1 MFTKRLS
8 TKQYFT
14 ASGGGLEPGDKV
26 YLGNFAA
33 GTTMGTYLTQHGW
46 VTSALDTFFST
57 ALLNPETDPALQ
69 RHVVSI
75 YNDYFDLFVIGF

>member
-1 MFTKRLS
+1 MTHVDDIDTAYSVFPNF
-8 TKQYFT
+8 YNY

-46 VTSALDTFFST
+46 ATSALDTFFST

-69 RHVVSI
+69 RHV
-75 YNDYFDLFVIGF
+75 YQFP